1 MDVSKARAL
10 MGKKSEKF
18 SDDQIQSLINDV
30 MILAEAACLIIK
42 KRQENKN
49 AERN

>member
-1 MDVSKARAL
+1 MDVSKARVL
-10 MGKKSEKF
+10 MGKKSERYT
-18 SDDQIQSLINDV
+18 DDQIQLLINDV

-49 AERN
+49 AKCS